1 MRRGVFVE
9 FALLV
14 LDYDG
19 YYKLEIAGGYCD
31 GNCSVCR
38 KCTNNRNIL
47 TLIKEENAEFYQK
60 YVLDHQ
66 TRTAKLC
73 RRTAEALS
81 LDESEKRILIQ
92 SALLHDVGKLL
103 IPFGALSKNGILSP
117 FEMRI
122 IQLHPSKGAEWLRE
136 RGFSEEITAVI
147 KAHHERVDGSGY
159 PYGLKGDEIPYLA
172 KVLSVC
178 DAFEV
183 MISGRH
189 YKLSNS
195 ISEALDELKREAGKQ
210 FDEKVVIAFAEM
222 WYNEVKEEKKV
233 VV

>member
-1 MRRGVFVE
+1 ME
-9 FALLV
+9 FALFV

-38 KCTNNRNIL
+38 KCTNNRNIV

-66 TRTAKLC
+66 ARTAELC
-73 RRTAEALS
+73 RRTAEVLS
-81 LDESEKRILIQ
+81 LDEGEKRILIQ

-103 IPFGALSKNGILSP
+103 IPYNILSKNGPLSP
-117 FEMRI
+117 FERRI
-122 IQLHPSKGAEWLRE
+122 MELHPSKGAEWLRE
-136 RGFSEEITAVI
+136 RDFPEEITAVI
-147 KAHHERVDGSGY
+147 ETHHERVDGSGY
-159 PYGLKGDEIPYLA
+159 PYGLKEDEIPFLA
-172 KVLSVC
+172 RVLAVC
-178 DAFEV
+178 DAADA
-183 MISGRH
+183 MMSRRH
-189 YKLSNS
+189 YKPHRS
-195 ISEALDELKREAGKQ
+195 INEALDELKKEAGKQ
-210 FDEKVVIAFAEM
+210 FDEAIVITFVEM

>member
-1 MRRGVFVE
+1 ME

-14 LDYDG
+14 LNDEYH
-19 YYKLEIAGGYCD
+19 KVELAGGYCD

-66 TRTAKLC
+66 TRTAELC
-73 RRTAEALS
+73 KKVSEALF
-81 LDESEKRILIQ
+81 LNEDEKRILIQ
-92 SALLHDVGKLL
+92 SALLHDIGKLL
-103 IPFGALSKNGILSP
+103 IPFKILSKDTSLSP
-117 FEMRI
+117 FERRI
-122 IQLHPSKGAEWLRE
+122 MEFHPSRGAVWLRE
-136 RGFSEEITAVI
+136 RDFPEEIVTI
-147 KAHHERVDGSGY
+147 IEAHHERVDGSGY
-159 PYGLKGDEIPYLA
+159 PYGLKGDEIPFLA
-172 KVLSVC
+172 RVLAVC

-189 YKLSNS
+189 YKPPKS
-195 ISEALDELKREAGKQ
+195 IREALNELKREAGTQ
-210 FDEKVVIAFAEM
+210 FDGEIVIVFTEM
-222 WYNEVKEEKKV
+222 WYNEVKREKKV

>member
-103 IPFGALSKNGILSP
+103 IPFGALSKMV
-117 FEMRI
+117 FY
-122 IQLHPSKGAEWLRE
+122 HP
-136 RGFSEEITAVI
+136 
-147 KAHHERVDGSGY
+147 
-159 PYGLKGDEIPYLA
+159 
-172 KVLSVC
+172 
-178 DAFEV
+178 
-183 MISGRH
+183 
-189 YKLSNS
+189 
-195 ISEALDELKREAGKQ
+195 
-210 FDEKVVIAFAEM
+210 
-222 WYNEVKEEKKV
+222 
-233 VV
+233 